1 MQGGRR
7 EPSEPPTFSHHVNV
21 GGIVGRTTEF
31 VHISEL
37 LPGSGRRARGPDP
50 FRTLAPNLA
59 HALSSSGRNRGS
71 EICFPSL
78 RCGMGASRSG
88 VPPAREERQVAR
100 PPVCHSPSVPLR
112 QHCLLRWQK
121 TPSGSRQS
129 QSYSARNVLP
139 LQPLGP
145 IPGLGLLLFARY
157 DGAQYTLVAVNTTGN
172 EQTVPFWFPVGGD
185 YREEL
190 HGGDLD
196 LEAAPALQ
204 EHALTI
210 PSHYGRIWTRIA
222 S

>member
-1 MQGGRR
+1 MLIVVLPLSLRVQSLPHCRLEPYGRDHSLTESCAGGRR

-50 FRTLAPNLA
+50 FRTGPPNLA

-100 PPVCHSPSVPLR
+100 PPVCHSPSVA
-112 QHCLLRWQK
+112 CCAGQK

-129 QSYSARNVLP
+129 QPYSARNVLP

-145 IPGLGLLLFARY
+145 IPASGYSCLPDTMAR
-157 DGAQYTLVAVNTTGN
+157 NTPWS
-172 EQTVPFWFPVGGD
+172 Q
-185 YREEL
+185 
-190 HGGDLD
+190 
-196 LEAAPALQ
+196 
-204 EHALTI
+204 
-210 PSHYGRIWTRIA
+210 
-222 S
+222 